1 MDVRK
6 ITNEEFSSFVKTFKT
21 KSIYQTSQYSFIMSK
36 QQSNTLFVGL
46 FDNETIIGAS
56 FIYIQNLDGFDY
68 AYAPHGF
75 LIDYENEKVL
85 KEFTYGIKKILKKMN
100 VIAIKINPLI
110 VKNIYNSKKE
120 IIYTNNNYDK
130 LFKNLKK
137 EGYYH
142 LGYNNNFEGLKPRFY
157 AEIDLTKDI
166 HEIFNNVKDEYK
178 TKIRSANRN
187 GITIY
192 KGNEQ
197 TIKYMYEQTK
207 NTYPRDLKYFEDAF
221 HYFNQSDSIEYYY
234 AKLDVNN
241 FLNYQQKNYQELQAK
256 TDKYNQEFI
265 RKNKMLSNK
274 ALSKKIYIE
283 NKLNDAHN
291 NLIEATNIIT
301 QYPTGL
307 VIAAVLTI
315 KCEDTVFFL
324 IDGYKSD
331 YKRFNAKHLLIW
343 QLIEKYKKEGFKK
356 LNIGGLPN
364 INEKNDYEGL
374 VQFKLNFGA
383 NVYEYAG
390 DFELITNN
398 SLYFLYRNASPLRKI
413 LKQKK

>member
-6 ITNEEFSSFVKTFKT
+6 ISNEEFTSFVKQFKI
-21 KSIYQTSQYSFIMSK
+21 KSIYQTAEYSFIMSK
-36 QQSNTLFVGL
+36 QQTNTLFVGL
-46 FDNETIIGAS
+46 FDDNKIIGAS

-75 LIDYENEKVL
+75 LIDYENEKIL
-85 KEFTYGIKKILKKMN
+85 KEFTNGIKKILKKMN

-120 IIYTNNNYDK
+120 LIYTNNNYDK
-130 LFKNLKK
+130 TFKNLKK

-142 LGYNNNFEGLKPRFY
+142 LGYNNNFEALKPRFY
-157 AEIDLTKDI
+157 AEIDLTQDI
-166 HEIFNNVKDEYK
+166 HDIFKNVKDEYK

-221 HYFNQSDSIEYYY
+221 HYFNQNNSIEYFY

-241 FLNYQQKNYQELQAK
+241 FLNYQQQYYQDLQTK

-265 RKNKMLSNK
+265 RKNKITSNK
-274 ALSKKIYIE
+274 ALTKKIYIE
-283 NKLNDAHN
+283 NQFNIAHN
-291 NLIEATNIIT
+291 NLIDATNIISM
-301 QYPTGL
+301 YPTGL
-307 VIAAVLTI
+307 VIAAVLTV

-324 IDGYKSD
+324 IDGYKQE

-364 INEKNDYEGL
+364 ITQKNEFEGL
-374 VQFKLNFGA
+374 VQFKLNFGSK
-383 NVYEYAG
+383 VYEYAG

-398 SLYFLYRNASPLRKI
+398 SLYFLYRNASPLRKL
-413 LKQKK
+413 LKQK